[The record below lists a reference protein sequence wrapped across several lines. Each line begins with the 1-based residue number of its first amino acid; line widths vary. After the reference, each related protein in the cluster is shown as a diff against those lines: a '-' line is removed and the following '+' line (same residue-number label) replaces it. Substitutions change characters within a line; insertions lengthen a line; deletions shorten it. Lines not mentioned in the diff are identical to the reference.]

1 MDPQLQA
8 IGLGRL
14 APVTSK
20 DTTTA
25 EGGAKQQQQQQQQ
38 HQSESGP
45 YQQQPGDS
53 VSYQSVSSVGCSSSQ
68 LLLMSSA
75 RLGSSG
81 ISCSDVL
88 NTIKSSGMI
97 DSVEDCRTQLLSDT
111 GYNISVNS
119 GRMSPCYSNSYATL
133 TPLQPLPPIST
144 VSEKFGGLVSA
155 SNGGSFVFMQSGDLG
170 MTGYDGGDGD
180 GEDGREEC
188 SFSYKYQKDPEIETT
203 NNHINYDAMEPVSPV
218 ELLSRGAS
226 GNYGQLR
233 GSPYASFN
241 HTGMV
246 KSEGVTMSADT
257 HSPYSTYA
265 SNLMS
270 VEALPMKSTTQTLAP
285 MKNASQTMAPMMQQ
299 MVNNHGAS
307 LHQHLQPHL
316 HQSCLL
322 SADAHQQ
329 HQILAPTVTAMRH
342 VNTSP
347 IQDQPSSSTDS
358 HEDSRQEMEEIN
370 TREIAQKVSNELKKY
385 SIPQAV
391 FAQRILGRSQGTL
404 SDLLRNPKPWSK
416 LKSGRETFRRMW
428 KWLQDSEC
436 QRLAQLRM
444 AGEDREFV
452 FIYRSKQRAFDT
464 MIF

>member
-20 DTTTA
+20 DATKT
-25 EGGAKQQQQQQQQ
+25 EGGAKQHQQQQQ
-38 HQSESGP
+38 HSEIGP
-45 YQQQPGDS
+45 YQKQQGDS
-53 VSYQSVSSVGCSSSQ
+53 VSYQSVSSVGCSSSE

-111 GYNISVNS
+111 GYSISVNS

-155 SNGGSFVFMQSGDLG
+155 SNGGSFVFMQSGELG
-170 MTGYDGGDGD
+170 MAGYDGGDGD
-180 GEDGREEC
+180 GEDGRDEC
-188 SFSYKYQKDPEIETT
+188 SFSYKYQKDPEIDTT

-226 GNYGQLR
+226 GSYGQLR

-246 KSEGVTMSADT
+246 KSEGVTMSAET

-270 VEALPMKSTTQTLAP
+270 VEALPMKSAAQTLAP
-285 MKNASQTMAPMMQQ
+285 MKNVSQTMAPMMQQ
-299 MVNNHGAS
+299 MLNNHGAS

-322 SADAHQQ
+322 SADAHQR
-329 HQILAPTVTAMRH
+329 QILAPPVTTMRH

-444 AGEDREFV
+444 AGENKGLCF
-452 FIYRSKQRAFDT
+452 
-464 MIF
+464 